1 MRISSLATALL
12 LPTLLAAQAPAEP
25 AGFVI
30 RSGNDTLVVERFL
43 RTDRSV
49 AGRITAKGQP
59 EFRYMAS
66 LGPDGLVDSMN
77 IEVYAPGAD
86 ADAKP
91 LQEARVTM
99 RGDSVIIRNNGG
111 SRGFASQPGTLPLLN
126 NSYALTELYTERAR
140 AHGDS
145 ADIPGFALG
154 GGVTLPVAV
163 RPLSADSLLLTVAG
177 QMNRL
182 HVDAAG
188 HILGGAMPT
197 ARLDI
202 SRVDGAAVSKLA
214 LGKPDYAA
222 PAGAP
227 YTAREVTVPADGF
240 TLGGTLTLP
249 NNATGPVPAVVTITG
264 SGQQDRDEY
273 IPVAGGYRPFR
284 QIADTLGRRGIAVL
298 RLDDRMIGASGG
310 EPGTSADYANDIRA
324 AVAWLRQ
331 QPEIDPDR
339 IALVGHSEGGLI
351 APIVAATDTLL
362 KGAVLMAGPSETG
375 REILAFQ
382 QKQAIDLDTT
392 IAPSSRD
399 SVYRVAR
406 ERTDSSA
413 KSNAWLRY
421 FMHYN
426 PLATVAKVTR
436 VPILILQGAN
446 DHQVTPNQA
455 PELEQAFKAAG
466 NPDVTMHIFPGL
478 NHLFIPDPSGLPSG
492 YGTLTDNKVTPQV
505 LGTMA
510 DWLAAHL
517 GVQ

>member
-1 MRISSLATALL
+1 MRTPFLTAALL
-12 LPTLLAAQAPAEP
+12 LPTLLSAQAPAGP

-30 RSGNDTLVVERFL
+30 RSGDDTLVVERFL
-43 RTDRSV
+43 RTDHTV
-49 AGRITAKGQP
+49 AGRVTAKGQP
-59 EFRYMAS
+59 EFRYSAS
-66 LGPDGLVDSMN
+66 LGSDGSVDSMN

-111 SRGFASQPGTLPLLN
+111 SRGFASQPGVMPLLN
-126 NSYALTELYTERAR
+126 NSYALTELYTEQAR

-145 ADIPGFALG
+145 ADIPGFALS
-154 GGVTLPVAV
+154 GGVTLQVAV

-177 QMNRL
+177 QVNRL
-182 HVDAAG
+182 HVDATG
-188 HILGGAMPT
+188 HILGGTMPA
-197 ARLDI
+197 ARLEI
-202 SRVDGAAVSKLA
+202 SRVDGAAASRLT
-214 LGKPDYAA
+214 LGKTDYSA

-249 NNATGPVPAVVTITG
+249 GNATGPVPAVVTITG

-310 EPGTSADYANDIRA
+310 KVGTSADYADDVRA
-324 AVAWLRQ
+324 AVTWLRQ

-351 APIVAATDTLL
+351 APIVAATDPRL
-362 KGAVLMAGPSETG
+362 KGAVLMAGPSQTG
-375 REILAFQ
+375 RQILTFQ
-382 QKQAIDLDTT
+382 QKQAIDLDST

-399 SVYRVAR
+399 SAYKANM
-406 ERTDSSA
+406 EKTDSSA

-421 FMHYN
+421 FRDYN
-426 PLATVAKVTR
+426 PLATAAKVKT

-446 DHQVTPNQA
+446 DHQVTPEQA
-455 PELEQAFKAAG
+455 PALEKAFKAAG
-466 NPDVTMHIFPGL
+466 NRDVTMRVFPEM
-478 NHLFIPDPSGLPSG
+478 NHLFIHDPSGLPSG
-492 YGTLTDNKVTPQV
+492 YATLPTNKVEPAV
-505 LGTMA
+505 LGVMA
-510 DWLAAHL
+510 DWLATHL
-517 GVQ
+517 GVR